1 MTVSYGGDVGNAS
14 CFGAFSRILIRWRGS
29 VYKLV
34 YKASTVHTVNSMQ
47 TVLSEMAHLLP
58 ACP

>member
-14 CFGAFSRILIRWRGS
+14 CFGAFSKILFRWKGS

-34 YKASTVHTVNSMQ
+34 FKVIVYELIYKVIM
-47 TVLSEMAHLLP
+47 
-58 ACP
+58 